1 MTVSPAQYRFTKRPR
16 PIIGHASRTASHC
29 KSAAALILFTLLLG
43 ACAARKPLG
52 QPDSTSPQPPADR
65 PGVAEPRQ
73 PVLRYD
79 PMADVPGDQPLPV
92 VQQGPIERIDCMS
105 GKESVHARIAVEAR
119 GGQVLSFAYYSK
131 WKPRTC
137 SLDFERDE
145 DGTKWRLTADGAT
158 RVYTPEGRFLIR
170 TQADAY
176 LFEFERVQRQKF
188 CGMSGEING
197 SMTVKRG
204 SGKPQCSVAGIL
216 DANDEYLDELYGL
229 K

>member
-1 MTVSPAQYRFTKRPR
+1 MTMSRSQYRYAKRCL
-16 PIIGHASRTASHC
+16 PIIEHEFRISSRFN
-29 KSAAALILFTLLLG
+29 SAAALVLIALLVG

-52 QPDSTSPQPPADR
+52 QPDSTSPQPSADR
-65 PGVAEPRQ
+65 PAVAEPR
-73 PVLRYD
+73 PSVLRYD

-145 DGTKWRLTADGAT
+145 DGTKWRLTPDGAT

-170 TQADAY
+170 TRADAY

-197 SMTVKRG
+197 TMTVKRG
-204 SGKPQCSVAGIL
+204 VGKPQCSVAGIL